1 MEHDE
6 FDLTVKHLTGDV
18 MYSQLEKSNLSQ
30 SLKEGKGSETEEGR
44 TEH

>member
-1 MEHDE
+1 
-6 FDLTVKHLTGDV
+6 

-30 SLKEGKGSETEEGR
+30 SLKEGKGSEAEEDR